1 MIRARLIH
9 WEMISHS
16 YSRIDNTYCGLY
28 TLLDS
33 RGHFISWLPHT
44 FSDSHLMFALL
55 LAFEYLQA
63 SSTSYSTLPEYSASK

>member
-1 MIRARLIH
+1 MIRACLIH

-16 YSRIDNTYCGLY
+16 YSRINNTYCGLY

-33 RGHFISWLPHT
+33 RVTSSLLAPSCILRFT
-44 FSDSHLMFALL
+44 FNVCLL
-55 LAFEYLQA
+55 FAFEYLQA